1 MNRLK
6 LSILLLPLCL
16 FLTPVQAKPIRYEVK
31 LVLIDDT
38 VFNGSFDYDIDT
50 QETTNLQGIL
60 DDTLMGN
67 LEPIRYQLNA
77 EPDGKG
83 GITAYAYTL
92 PTAKIATNPPVNS
105 NVFVAINFNAKDPTL
120 GVTDITKVSYM
131 DCSAG
136 GLMGQTCMY
145 DLSSHDP
152 VFPMDGGRGIR
163 SEVITKAGNPLTSS
177 DCLFNWAEKTYGN
190 LFSPTQSVAN
200 SQNFSPYYF
209 RFYADKKAYLGISA
223 KDNHVYY
230 LPANDVMLDV
240 GHAYDSL
247 KQAGCSK

>member
-6 LSILLLPLCL
+6 PSILLLPLCF
-16 FLTPVQAKPIRYEVK
+16 FLTPAQATPIRYEVE

-50 QETTNLQGIL
+50 QETTNLQGLL

-67 LEPIRYQLNA
+67 IEPIRYQLKA

-92 PTAKIATNPPVNS
+92 PTTVIETNPPVNS

-120 GVTDITKVSYM
+120 GVTDISQVAYM
-131 DCSAG
+131 DCSTG

-145 DLSSHDP
+145 DLSWHDP
-152 VFPMDGGRGIR
+152 VFPMPGGKGIR
-163 SEVITKAGNPLTSS
+163 SEVITKADNPMTYS
-177 DCLFNWAEKTYGN
+177 DCLFDWAEKTYAS
-190 LFSPTQSVAN
+190 LFSPVQSAEN
-200 SQNFSPYYF
+200 SQSFSPYYY
-209 RFYADKKAYLGISA
+209 RFYADKNAYLGISA
-223 KDNHVYY
+223 ADNHIYY
-230 LPANDVMLDV
+230 LPESGAMLDV
-240 GHAYDSL
+240 GHAYDFL
-247 KQAGCSK
+247 EQAECK